1 MLNASKHREK
11 ILPIIGDRKLNK
23 NESGADLL
31 EQIIDVERTIDK
43 YYWKELNSICWAS
56 LNKLDIYIF
65 FSPIFLLDFIYCC
78 LWIKQYFIG
87 HIIKIRNQF
96 KIITEYIY

>member
-43 YYWKELNSICWAS
+43 YY
-56 LNKLDIYIF
+56 
-65 FSPIFLLDFIYCC
+65 
-78 LWIKQYFIG
+78 
-87 HIIKIRNQF
+87 
-96 KIITEYIY
+96 